1 MEVLIVLLLVVFI
14 IDTAV
19 SVKNRQL
26 IKRNK
31 EAIEWNTKLFQFNR
45 GKLLELEKTHK
56 DE

>member
-1 MEVLIVLLLVVFI
+1 MKVLIVLLLIVFI
-14 IDTAV
+14 IDTAI

-31 EAIEWNTKLFQFNR
+31 EDIKWNKQLFQHNR
-45 GKLLELEKTHK
+45 KKLLNLEKK